1 MALPVDLSALQI
13 MQTAAI
19 IGTEA
24 VTYVSVRDGGNVSAV
39 VLQAKRTKISRKE
52 LLAYEGLF
60 TARDSA
66 WRILAS
72 VLADPAVAIEPREG
86 DQIIQADLTTWLI
99 TGEGIDRI
107 VQGTVWHLLC
117 KRKSE

>member
-39 VLQAKRTKISRKE
+39 VLQAKRTKISRRE
-52 LLAYEGLF
+52 LLAFQGLF
-60 TARDSA
+60 TARDA
-66 WRILAS
+66 GWRILAS
-72 VLADPAVAIEPREG
+72 VLADPAVAIEPKEG
-86 DQIIQADLTTWLI
+86 DQIIQSDLTTWLV

-107 VQGTVWHLLC
+107 VQGTLWRLLT
-117 KRKSE
+117 KRSR